1 MRGRNNMTTLIIAE
15 KPSQAKAY
23 TEAFPKVEKKDGHFY
38 VPPCSL
44 MPKGANITWGYGHLV
59 ELKSPQDYK
68 EEWEKW
74 DLAQLP
80 ILPSQYGY
88 KVSSDK
94 KKQFNI
100 VKKLMKEADSITVAT
115 DIDREGEAIARLI
128 IQEAGCSSKPIQRL
142 WINSLEVDEIKKGF
156 QNLKPGIEFVS
167 MFEEAQARQ
176 ISDWVIGM
184 NASRLYTLLLRKKG
198 VQGAYSVGRV
208 QTPVLCLINQRQ
220 QEIKNFKPKPFFEL
234 EAQFTAMSGAY
245 MGRYKDRFATKEE
258 VLNFL
263 QQYQLSEGGN
273 QQGAVRSVEV
283 KPKKQEA
290 PKLFSLSS
298 LQALANKKFKYS
310 PADVLKG
317 IQELYEAKLVTYPRT
332 DCPYITEGEFAYLK
346 NNLSGY
352 QTLAGVEF
360 QPRSLDPNKR
370 FVDNKKV
377 QEHYAIVVTKNVPS
391 KNKIEQLPEK
401 QRNLYM
407 EVLKSVLSMFHA
419 PYEYEETVITTDLN
433 GLLFTTKGK
442 AEKSLGWKELYKT
455 DKVDEEETEQQES
468 LLPVVTQ
475 GEFVQGLLK
484 TKEGVTTPP
493 KPYTEGQLITMMK
506 TCGSSVEDEESK
518 DILKEVEGLGTE
530 ATRSGI
536 IETLKRQ
543 EYIEVKK
550 NKVSVTPKG
559 EILCQAVEG
568 TLLAKPDMTAQWEG
582 YLRKIGKKQ
591 GSKDVFVAKT
601 GEFTRDLIG
610 SATKSLDHLQVESK
624 IQEMKTK
631 DSVGTCPKCGKE
643 IVNRKTFYGCN
654 GYKEGCKFSIPG
666 EFLTKKIIEANAKK
680 LLTGKKT
687 GLIKGMKGRSGK
699 EFDAYLKLNDSGRIE
714 FEFAN
719 KK

>member
-1 MRGRNNMTTLIIAE
+1 MGYVLIIAE

-23 TEAFPKVEKKDGHFY
+23 SEAFPKVEKKDGHFY

-44 MPKGANITWGYGHLV
+44 MPEGANITWAYGHLV

-74 DLAQLP
+74 DLSQLP
-80 ILPSQYGY
+80 ILPERYEY
-88 KVSSDK
+88 KVSADK

-100 VKKLMKEADSITVAT
+100 VKKLMKEASVICNSC

-128 IQEAGCSSKPIQRL
+128 IQEAGCSSKPIKRL

-156 QNLKPGIEFVS
+156 QNLKPGSEYES
-167 MFEEAQARQ
+167 MFAEAQARQ
-176 ISDWVIGM
+176 ISDWIIGM
-184 NASRLYTLLLRKKG
+184 NASRLYTLLLRQKG

-208 QTPVLCLINQRQ
+208 QTSVLCLVNQRQ
-220 QEIKNFKPKPFFEL
+220 QDIKNFKPSPFFEL
-234 EAQFTAMSGAY
+234 EAQFKAMNGTY
-245 MGRYKDRFATKEE
+245 KGRYKDRFKTKDE
-258 VLNFL
+258 LTML
-263 QQYQLSEGGN
+263 LKQHQLFESSS
-273 QQGAVRSVEV
+273 QQGAVKSVEV
-283 KPKKQEA
+283 NPKKQEA

-298 LQALANKKFKYS
+298 LQALANKKYKYS

-332 DCPYITEGEFAYLK
+332 DCPYITEGEFEYLK

-352 QTLAGVEF
+352 QSIAGVNF
-360 QPRSLDPNKR
+360 QPRSLAPNKR
-370 FVDNKKV
+370 YVDNKKV
-377 QEHYAIVVTKNVPS
+377 QEHYAIVVTKIVPS
-391 KNKIEQLPEK
+391 KSVINQLTEK

-419 PYEYEETVITTDLN
+419 PYEYEETVITTDMN
-433 GLLFTTKGK
+433 GLIFTTKGK
-442 AEKSLGWKELYKT
+442 AEKALGWKELYVT
-455 DKVDEEETEQQES
+455 DKLEEEDKEEQES
-468 LLPVVTQ
+468 LLPVVKQ
-475 GEFVQGLLK
+475 GEFVQGQLK
-484 TKEGVTTPP
+484 TKEGMTTPP

-518 DILKEVEGLGTE
+518 GILKEVEGLGTE

-536 IETLKRQ
+536 IETLKKQ
-543 EYIEVKK
+543 AYIEVKR

-559 EILCQAVEG
+559 EILCEAVRG

-601 GEFTRDLIG
+601 AEFTKQLIEN
-610 SATKSLDHLQVESK
+610 ATKSLDQLQVDSK
-624 IQEMKTK
+624 IQEMKEK
-631 DSVGTCPKCGKE
+631 DAVGKCPKCEKE

-654 GYKEGCKFSIPG
+654 GYKEGCKFTLPG
-666 EFLTKKIIEANAKK
+666 EFLGKKISETNAKK
-680 LLTGKKT
+680 LLEGKKT
-687 GLIKGMKGRSGK
+687 GLVKGMVGGK
-699 EFDAYLKLNDSGRIE
+699 KKPFDAYLKLSQGGRIE
-714 FEFAN
+714 LEFA

>member
-1 MRGRNNMTTLIIAE
+1 MNNLIIAE

-23 TEAFPKVEKKDGHFY
+23 SEAFPKVEKKDGHFY

-44 MPKGANITWGYGHLV
+44 MPGGANITWGYGHLV

-80 ILPSQYGY
+80 ILPGHYGY

-156 QNLKPGIEFVS
+156 QNLKPGEEFES
-167 MFEEAQARQ
+167 MFAESQGRQ
-176 ISDWVIGM
+176 ISDWIIGI
-184 NASRLYTLLLRKKG
+184 NASRLYTLLLRQKG

-220 QEIKNFKPKPFFEL
+220 QDIKNFKPKPFFEL
-234 EAQFTAMSGAY
+234 EAQFTAMNGAY
-245 MGRYKDRFATKEE
+245 MGRYKDRFASKEE
-258 VLNFL
+258 VLHFL

-298 LQALANKKFKYS
+298 LQALANKKYKYS

-332 DCPYITEGEFAYLK
+332 DCPYITEGEFTYLK
-346 NNLSGY
+346 NNLNGY
-352 QTLAGVEF
+352 QALAGVNF
-360 QPRSLDPNKR
+360 QPRSLEPNKR

-377 QEHYAIVVTKNVPS
+377 MEHYAIVVTKNVPS

-407 EVLKSVLSMFHA
+407 EVIKSVLSMFHA

-442 AEKSLGWKELYKT
+442 AEKSLGWKELYET
-455 DKVDEEETEQQES
+455 DKVDEEEKEQQES

-591 GSKDVFVAKT
+591 GSKDVFITKT

-610 SATKSLDHLQVESK
+610 SATKSLDQLQVESK

-654 GYKEGCKFSIPG
+654 GYKEGCKFSLPG
-666 EFLTKKIIEANAKK
+666 EFLTKKISETNAKK
-680 LLTGKKT
+680 LLDGKKT

-714 FEFAN
+714 FEFA
-719 KK
+719 KKK